1 MALLMVIDRAMNR
14 IVSLLMKVGAIV
26 VIPSGGVMWTWW

>member
-14 IVSLLMKVGAIV
+14 IVSLLMNTGAIV
-26 VIPSGGVMWTWW
+26 AIPSGGVAWTW

>member
-14 IVSLLMKVGAIV
+14 IVSLLMKVDAIV
-26 VIPSGGVMWTWW
+26 VISSGGVAWT